1 MSKLASPYQA
11 ACWSSLSSEKNLYRV
26 GFARG
31 QHPSCAASR
40 ESPHPGH
47 DEDDDDEDDD
57 DENDDDGDD
66 DDEDDGDENGDD
78 QNIFIRLSLE
88 PCQNSL
94 HLHRSSKTTCARR
107 GLSVQVSGDHSLK
120 MVIRRG

>member
-47 DEDDDDEDDD
+47 DEDDDDEDD
-57 DENDDDGDD
+57 NDKDD

-78 QNIFIRLSLE
+78 QNILIRLSLA

-94 HLHRSSKTTCARR
+94 HLHRSSKPTRASRS
-107 GLSVQVSGDHSLK
+107 LSVKGSGD
-120 MVIRRG
+120 

>member
-31 QHPSCAASR
+31 QHPSCVASR

-47 DEDDDDEDDD
+47 DEDDDDEDD
-57 DENDDDGDD
+57 
-66 DDEDDGDENGDD
+66 GDENGDD
-78 QNIFIRLSLE
+78 QNILIRLSLA

-94 HLHRSSKTTCARR
+94 HLHRSSKPTRASRS
-107 GLSVQVSGDHSLK
+107 LSVKGSGD
-120 MVIRRG
+120 

>member
-57 DENDDDGDD
+57 DEDD
-66 DDEDDGDENGDD
+66 DDEDDDDEDDDDEDDVDKNGDD
-78 QNIFIRLSLE
+78 QNILIRLSLA

-94 HLHRSSKTTCARR
+94 HLHRSSKPTRASRS
-107 GLSVQVSGDHSLK
+107 LSVKGSGD
-120 MVIRRG
+120 

>member
-26 GFARG
+26 GFACG

-47 DEDDDDEDDD
+47 DEDDDDEDD
-57 DENDDDGDD
+57 
-66 DDEDDGDENGDD
+66 GDENGDD
-78 QNIFIRLSLE
+78 QNILIRLSLA

-94 HLHRSSKTTCARR
+94 HLHRSSKPTRASRS
-107 GLSVQVSGDHSLK
+107 LSVKGSGD
-120 MVIRRG
+120 

>member
-47 DEDDDDEDDD
+47 DK
-57 DENDDDGDD
+57 DD

-78 QNIFIRLSLE
+78 QNILIRLSLA

-94 HLHRSSKTTCARR
+94 HLHRSSKPTRASRS
-107 GLSVQVSGDHSLK
+107 LSVKGSGD
-120 MVIRRG
+120 

>member
-57 DENDDDGDD
+57 DEN
-66 DDEDDGDENGDD
+66 GDD
-78 QNIFIRLSLE
+78 QNILIRLSLA

>member
-47 DEDDDDEDDD
+47 DEDDDDEDD
-57 DENDDDGDD
+57 
-66 DDEDDGDENGDD
+66 GDENGDD
-78 QNIFIRLSLE
+78 QNILIRLSLA

-94 HLHRSSKTTCARR
+94 HLHRSSKPTRASRS
-107 GLSVQVSGDHSLK
+107 LSVKGSGD
-120 MVIRRG
+120 

>member
-47 DEDDDDEDDD
+47 DEDD
-57 DENDDDGDD
+57 G
-66 DDEDDGDENGDD
+66 GENGDD
-78 QNIFIRLSLE
+78 QNILIRLSLA